1 MSHRRKSKDKRKAE
15 RESKDVETLCIPHI
29 TLDITDLLLRDGHV
43 PIPEEVKA
51 IDPSVSFSVDGGMIE
66 YGYPLHLTDV
76 FESIGGDLHYT
87 FSDGTVSMTITRSDM
102 EVLLRIG
109 KQA

>member
-1 MSHRRKSKDKRKAE
+1 MSHSRTYKDQRKAE

-29 TLDITDLLLRDGHV
+29 TLDITDFLLRDGHV

-51 IDPSVSFSVDGGMIE
+51 IDPSVSFSVDEGMIE
-66 YGYPLHLTDV
+66 YGYPLHLTNV
-76 FESIGGDLHYT
+76 FEDIGGDLHYT